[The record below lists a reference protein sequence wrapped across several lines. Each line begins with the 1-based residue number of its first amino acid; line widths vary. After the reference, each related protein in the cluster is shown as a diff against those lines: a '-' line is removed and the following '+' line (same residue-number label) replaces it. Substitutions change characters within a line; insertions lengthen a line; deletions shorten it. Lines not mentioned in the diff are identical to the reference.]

1 MSIKSEYNIISSE
14 KSQNI
19 LAKGLDLVD
28 ISVQLGYVIKIIM
41 NSTANPLTEIF
52 TFQMHSSDWTVAFF
66 LGELHTSN
74 LNIEWYQ
81 SYTFI
86 KEENNNSS
94 AEYYLL
100 RGLEFILL
108 AISSQLKDFF
118 KQKSDEIRVVF
129 YKDLAVVWRNKWM
142 EASLETVENMSLKNK

>member
-52 TFQMHSSDWTVAFF
+52 TFQMHSSD
-66 LGELHTSN
+66 
-74 LNIEWYQ
+74 
-81 SYTFI
+81 
-86 KEENNNSS
+86 
-94 AEYYLL
+94 
-100 RGLEFILL
+100 
-108 AISSQLKDFF
+108 
-118 KQKSDEIRVVF
+118 
-129 YKDLAVVWRNKWM
+129 
-142 EASLETVENMSLKNK
+142 